1 MSYSIGYN
9 EATCRNMHQPPE
21 CSD

>member
-1 MSYSIGYN
+1 MSNGIGYN

>member
-1 MSYSIGYN
+1 MSKCISYN